1 MDTRNETPH
10 PDTAQDPLASVLQ
23 ALVAE
28 SEELVKHIQRSGN
41 EQMQVARDRFETT
54 LACARDEL
62 EALQDGAMRRARRAA
77 KVADQAVHEHPYASM
92 GVAAA
97 VGALIGMLISRR

>member
-1 MDTRNETPH
+1 MDTRTETPTV
-10 PDTAQDPLASVLQ
+10 DSTRDQLASVLHT
-23 ALVAE
+23 LVAE

-41 EQMQVARDRFETT
+41 EQIQGARDRFETT
-54 LACARDEL
+54 LASARDEL
-62 EALQDGAMRRARRAA
+62 EALQDSALRRARRAA

-92 GVAAA
+92 GAAAA

>member
-1 MDTRNETPH
+1 MDTRTETPTTETTR
-10 PDTAQDPLASVLQ
+10 DQLASSLR

-54 LACARDEL
+54 LASAREEL
-62 EALQDGAMRRARRAA
+62 ESIQDSALRRARRAA
-77 KVADQAVHEHPYASM
+77 KVADQAVHDHPYASM
-92 GVAAA
+92 GASAA